1 MEKQGSGSRE
11 LQCVGRLEI
20 TSPKPV
26 GFLCGSIPVTA
37 DEAFHDFA
45 SAALVPSSH
54 TEGAPRYR
62 MIPTETDL
70 NALPLL
76 SSVPEKVLPIAATQ
90 SETSRD
96 SQWQGG
102 HFMSS
107 LARKGEALA
116 VSGLVDYEDEIDVIA
131 PSDVLKQIF
140 KIPYS
145 KARVSV
151 AVHRVG
157 QTLIL
162 NSGPDIEEGEKLIR
176 RQNRQPKCVD
186 QSLFLNFAMHS
197 VRMEACDCPPSHST
211 ASSEQFKSS
220 VYPDDCMSRE
230 GSLQSSDQPMQ
241 GHASYRRED
250 IAQGEG
256 YTHQQEFPHPEKE
269 NLFWG
274 HKKNKRHKGRETV
287 KKVSEV
293 KEKPRR
299 QVQESE
305 KYRKV
310 GDDGFLRV
318 LFWQFHNF
326 RMLLGSDLL
335 IFSNE
340 KYVAVSLHL
349 WDVSRKVTPLTW
361 LEAWLDNFMASVP
374 ELAICYHQDGVVQGY
389 ELLKTDDIFLL
400 KGISD
405 DGTPAFHPHV
415 VQQNGLSVMRFLQEN
430 CKQDP
435 GAYWLY
441 KSAGEDVIQLF
452 DLSVIPKN
460 HTADSCHDSSGS
472 LPSMIYRG
480 RSESILSLGTLL
492 YRIAHRLSL
501 SMSPNNRA
509 RCARF
514 FQKCLSLL
522 DEPDHLVVRALAHEQ
537 FARLLLTYDEELEL
551 TSSVLPAESEVTIS
565 DAEEESSEFIS
576 GLSAPSVQDILYPPV
591 TAVKQLENA
600 ARLENF
606 EQENSAEMSFS
617 RTISSPGMPEVS
629 DRVVETENLARV
641 GDNNCLVCNLQKNS
655 ENVVHTVA
663 DPLSS
668 KLAAIHHVSQAI
680 KSLRWTR
687 KLQTTRAE
695 VNHESETEDDQ
706 HSPADFSVCACGDTD
721 CIEVCDIRQW
731 LPTSKI
737 DNKLWKLVL
746 LLGESYLALGQAY
759 KDDGQLYQALKV
771 VELACLVYGSMPQDT
786 RFISSMVS
794 SSLAQVGINDR
805 SQKAKSAINDD
816 MFTFDGFS
824 SNYLF
829 WPKAWTLVGDVF
841 VEFYLMKGQEVS
853 RQREGKDCTK
863 DLKMSSEVLKEVERL
878 KKKMEKFNQNC
889 SSCSLINCSCRSDRA
904 SSGSSASSSS
914 RDAHSSG
921 YIRKQSKK
929 LYGRNNLYAR
939 AGDNDADV
947 SQKVDL
953 RNAYGAE
960 RMNHHKN
967 DISDEAYGISEAIQQ
982 KNLAA
987 GRPEVSDCKETYGAG
1002 SKEDALSKTTSKW
1015 GGIFKYLRSSVTGNA
1030 DDTLSVALS
1039 CYEEARKAMGGLP
1052 ASSAELQ
1059 SVLKKK
1065 GWVCNELGRSRL
1077 ELKDL
1082 DKAEAAFAEAIDA
1095 FRKVEDHTNVI
1106 LINCN
1111 LGHGRRALAE
1121 DMVSKIESLK
1131 KHAILQN
1138 AYLHALDTAKRQYSE
1153 ALRYYGAAKT
1163 ELNALG
1169 EKAASVSSSLKNE
1182 VNTQYAHTYL
1192 KLGMLLARENTVAEV
1207 YEKGVLEDC
1216 SSSRPAETQIGHR
1229 KHEISANDAIREALA
1244 VYESLGELRKQEAA
1258 YAHFQLA
1265 CYQRDCC
1272 LRFLESDQKKNN
1284 AVKGENSLSQKAKQ
1298 YVSLAERNWQKSME
1312 FYGPKTHPIMYLTI
1326 LIDRSALSL
1335 SLSSYLHSSTL
1346 LESAL
1351 TRLLEGRHI
1360 SEHTSLADE
1369 NPEVCAKFWSQ
1380 LQMLLKS
1387 MLVVTRSTKTNK
1399 NPVNSQQ
1406 TPSKFA
1412 DAKKLSELYKISLKS
1427 SDFESGSSY
1436 LLQFCEEEK
1445 VNDRVVRTFS
1455 GLSGLNVMVVEMVGF
1470 DGLIRNFDGF
1480 ADNIDEDHQLGWEL
1494 VSRMDLNWVLL
1505 VRNFDFLFLVETRL
1519 PLREL

>member
-20 TSPKPV
+20 ARPKPV
-26 GFLCGSIPVTA
+26 GFLCGTIPVTT
-37 DEAFHDFA
+37 DEPFHDFT
-45 SAALVPSSH
+45 SAAIVPSPN
-54 TEGAPRYR
+54 TVTAPRYR

-76 SSVPEKVLPIAATQ
+76 SSIPEKVLPIAAAQ
-90 SETSRD
+90 SRTSGD
-96 SQWQGG
+96 SPWQGG
-102 HFMSS
+102 PIMSS

-116 VSGLVDYEDEIDVIA
+116 VSGLVDYGDEIDVIA
-131 PSDVLKQIF
+131 PADILKQIF

-197 VRMEACDCPPSHST
+197 VRMEACDCPPSHNT
-211 ASSEQFKSS
+211 SSDDQFKTSI
-220 VYPDDCMSRE
+220 YPDEYMSSE
-230 GSLQSSDQPMQ
+230 GSLESSDHPMPR
-241 GHASYRRED
+241 HASYRRREG
-250 IAQGEG
+250 IVQGEG
-256 YTHQQEFPHPEKE
+256 YAHQQEFPRAEKE

-274 HKKNKRHKGRETV
+274 KKKNKRDKGREAV

-293 KEKPRR
+293 KEKARCS
-299 QVQESE
+299 VQESE

-405 DGTPAFHPHV
+405 DGTPAFHPHF

-452 DLSVIPKN
+452 DLSVIPKK

-472 LPSMIYRG
+472 LPSLIYRG
-480 RSESILSLGTLL
+480 RSDSMLCLGTLL

-501 SMSPNNRA
+501 SMSSNNRA

-514 FQKCLSLL
+514 FQKCLNFL

-537 FARLLLTYDEELEL
+537 FARLLLTYNEELEL
-551 TSSVLPAESEVTIS
+551 TSAVLPVESEVTIS
-565 DAEEESSEFIS
+565 DAEEESFEFIS
-576 GLSAPSVQDILYPPV
+576 VLSASNVQDIVYPPV
-591 TAVKQLENA
+591 TAVEQLENA
-600 ARLENF
+600 GCPQHF
-606 EQENSAEMSFS
+606 EQENSAEMPFGQN
-617 RTISSPGMPEVS
+617 ISSPGMPEVS
-629 DRVVETENLARV
+629 DMAVANENLSSV
-641 GDNNCLVCNLQKNS
+641 GDNDFVVSNLPKDS
-655 ENVVHTVA
+655 DDVVQTVA

-687 KLQTTRAE
+687 QLQTTRPE
-695 VNHESETEDDQ
+695 LNLESEVEDDLR
-706 HSPADFSVCACGDTD
+706 SSMDFSVCACGDSD
-721 CIEVCDIRQW
+721 CIEVCDIREW

-737 DNKLWKLVL
+737 DDKLWKLVL

-786 RFISSMVS
+786 RFISSMVC
-794 SSLAQVGINDR
+794 SSLAQVEINGK
-805 SQKAKSAINDD
+805 SEKAKSTRDD
-816 MFTFDGFS
+816 IFTFDGLS

-829 WPKAWTLVGDVF
+829 WAKAWTLVGDVF

-853 RQREGKDCTK
+853 RERERKECAK

-878 KKKMEKFNQNC
+878 KKKMGQVNQNC
-889 SSCSLINCSCRSDRA
+889 SSCSLINCSCQSDRA
-904 SSGSSASSSS
+904 SSGNSASSSA
-914 RDAHSSG
+914 RDAQSSSYG
-921 YIRKQSKK
+921 RKQNKK
-929 LYGRNNLYAR
+929 SYGRNSLYAR
-939 AGDNDADV
+939 TGDYDDDV
-947 SQKVDL
+947 YQKVDI
-953 RNAYGAE
+953 RNIE
-960 RMNHHKN
+960 HMKHHKSDSRN
-967 DISDEAYGISEAIQQ
+967 ETCRISDAMQEM
-982 KNLAA
+982 NLAA
-987 GRPEVSDCKETYGAG
+987 ATSERADGSIETDDAG
-1002 SKEDALSKTTSKW
+1002 STEDALSETTSKVKTAPKS
-1015 GGIFKYLRSSVTGNA
+1015 GGIFKYLRGSVTGDA
-1030 DDTLSVALS
+1030 DYNLSVALS
-1039 CYEEARKAMGGLP
+1039 CYEEALKAMRGLP

-1065 GWVCNELGRSRL
+1065 GWVCNELGRNRL
-1077 ELKDL
+1077 EMKDL
-1082 DKAEAAFAEAIDA
+1082 GKAETAFVKAIDA
-1095 FRKVEDHTNVI
+1095 FRQVQDHANVI

-1131 KHAILQN
+1131 KHAIFQN
-1138 AYLHALDTAKRQYSE
+1138 AYMQALETAKLQYSE

-1163 ELNALG
+1163 ELNAFV
-1169 EKAASVSSSLKNE
+1169 EKTGPLSSSLKNE
-1182 VNTQYAHTYL
+1182 VNTQFAHTYL

-1207 YEKGVLEDC
+1207 YENGVLEDC
-1216 SSSRPAETQIGHR
+1216 SSFRPIQTQIDNR

-1244 VYESLGELRKQEAA
+1244 VYESLGEWRRQEAA

-1284 AVKGENSLSQKAKQ
+1284 LSKGENSVDQKVKQ
-1298 YVSLAERNWQKSME
+1298 YASLAERNWQKSID
-1312 FYGPKTHPIMYLTI
+1312 FYGPKTHPVMYLTI
-1326 LIDRSALSL
+1326 LIDSSALSF
-1335 SLSSYLHSSTL
+1335 SLSSYLRSSTL

-1351 TRLLEGRHI
+1351 IRLLEGRRV
-1360 SEHTSLADE
+1360 SESTSLSDE

-1380 LQMLLKS
+1380 LRMLLKS
-1387 MLVVTRSTKTNK
+1387 MLATARSTKANK
-1399 NPVNSQQ
+1399 YPVNPQQ
-1406 TPSKFA
+1406 SPPCKSA

-1427 SDFESGSSY
+1427 SDFSQ
-1436 LLQFCEEEK
+1436 L
-1445 VNDRVVRTFS
+1445 RTMHS
-1455 GLSGLNVMVVEMVGF
+1455 LWT
-1470 DGLIRNFDGF
+1470 
-1480 ADNIDEDHQLGWEL
+1480 A
-1494 VSRMDLNWVLL
+1494 
-1505 VRNFDFLFLVETRL
+1505 
-1519 PLREL
+1519 

>member
-70 NALPLL
+70 NALPLP
-76 SSVPEKVLPIAATQ
+76 SSIPEKVLPIAATQ
-90 SETSRD
+90 SSTSRENSYVSHDVHLGDDFNIVSPCFSVLMSSDLSSSYVIIYDICVFSWLYDVMASVSFTD

-131 PSDVLKQIF
+131 PADVLKQIF

-197 VRMEACDCPPSHST
+197 VRMEACDCPPSHNT
-211 ASSEQFKSS
+211 SSAEQFKSS
-220 VYPDDCMSRE
+220 VYPDVCMSRE
-230 GSLQSSDQPMQ
+230 GSLESSDQPMQ
-241 GHASYRRED
+241 GHASYRREG

-256 YTHQQEFPHPEKE
+256 YTHQQEFPQAGKE
-269 NLFWG
+269 NLVWG
-274 HKKNKRHKGRETV
+274 NKKNKRHKGRETV

-293 KEKPRR
+293 KEKPRC

-340 KYVAVSLHL
+340 KYVA
-349 WDVSRKVTPLTW
+349 VTPLTW

-472 LPSMIYRG
+472 LPSLIYRG

-551 TSSVLPAESEVTIS
+551 TSSVLPVESEVTIS

-591 TAVKQLENA
+591 TTIKQLENA
-600 ARLENF
+600 APLENF

-629 DRVVETENLARV
+629 DRVLETENLPRV
-641 GDNNCLVCNLQKNS
+641 GDNNFLVCNLQKS
-655 ENVVHTVA
+655 SDNVVQTVA

-695 VNHESETEDDQ
+695 VNHESEVEDDQ

-731 LPTSKI
+731 LPTSKL
-737 DNKLWKLVL
+737 DDKLWKLVL

-759 KDDGQLYQALKV
+759 KEDGQLYQALKV

-794 SSLAQVGINDR
+794 SSLAQVDINDR
-805 SQKAKSAINDD
+805 SQKAKSAIDDD
-816 MFTFDGFS
+816 MFTFDGLS

-829 WPKAWTLVGDVF
+829 WPKAWTLVGDIF
-841 VEFYLMKGQEVS
+841 VEFYLMKGREVS
-853 RQREGKDCTK
+853 RQREGKECIK

-878 KKKMEKFNQNC
+878 KKKMEQFNQNC

-929 LYGRNNLYAR
+929 SYGRNNLYAL
-939 AGDNDADV
+939 AGDNDTDV

-953 RNAYGAE
+953 QSAYGAE
-960 RMNHHKN
+960 SMKHHKN
-967 DISDEAYGISEAIQQ
+967 DIRGEAYGISEAIQQ

-987 GRPEVSDCKETYGAG
+987 GSSEVSDCKETYDAG
-1002 SKEDALSKTTSKW
+1002 KENALSVTTSKG
-1015 GGIFKYLRSSVTGNA
+1015 GGIFKYLRSSVPGDA
-1030 DDTLSVALS
+1030 DHTLSVALS

-1052 ASSAELQ
+1052 ASSADLQ

-1065 GWVCNELGRSRL
+1065 GWVCNELGRNRL

-1082 DKAEAAFAEAIDA
+1082 GKAEAAFAKAIDA
-1095 FRKVEDHTNVI
+1095 FRQVEDHTNVI

-1121 DMVSKIESLK
+1121 DMVLKIESLK
-1131 KHAILQN
+1131 KHAIFQN
-1138 AYLHALDTAKRQYSE
+1138 AYLHALETAKSQYSE

-1163 ELNALG
+1163 ELTALG
-1169 EKAASVSSSLKNE
+1169 EKAASVSGSLRNE
-1182 VNTQYAHTYL
+1182 VNTQLAHTYL

-1216 SSSRPAETQIGHR
+1216 SSSRPSETQIDQR

-1244 VYESLGELRKQEAA
+1244 LYESLGELRKQEAA

-1284 AVKGENSLSQKAKQ
+1284 VVKGENNLSQKVKQ

-1326 LIDRSALSL
+1326 VIDRSALSL
-1335 SLSSYLHSSTL
+1335 SLSSYLHSSSL

-1351 TRLLEGRHI
+1351 TRLLEGCHV
-1360 SEHTSLADE
+1360 SEHTSLTDE

-1380 LQMLLKS
+1380 LQMLLKT
-1387 MLVVTRSTKTNK
+1387 MLVATRSTKTNK
-1399 NPVNSQQ
+1399 IPINPQK
-1406 TPSKFA
+1406 TPPSKFA
-1412 DAKKLSELYKISLKS
+1412 DAKKLSELYKMSLKS
-1427 SDFESGSSY
+1427 SDFGMLHKMHS
-1436 LLQFCEEEK
+1436 LW
-1445 VNDRVVRTFS
+1445 T
-1455 GLSGLNVMVVEMVGF
+1455 
-1470 DGLIRNFDGF
+1470 
-1480 ADNIDEDHQLGWEL
+1480 A
-1494 VSRMDLNWVLL
+1494 
-1505 VRNFDFLFLVETRL
+1505 
-1519 PLREL
+1519 

>member
-70 NALPLL
+70 NALPLP
-76 SSVPEKVLPIAATQ
+76 SSIPEKVLLIAATQ
-90 SETSRD
+90 SSTSRD

-131 PSDVLKQIF
+131 PADVLKQIF

-211 ASSEQFKSS
+211 SSAEQFNSS
-220 VYPDDCMSRE
+220 VYPDVCMSRE
-230 GSLQSSDQPMQ
+230 GSLESSDQPMQ
-241 GHASYRRED
+241 GHASYRREG
-250 IAQGEG
+250 IGQGEG
-256 YTHQQEFPHPEKE
+256 YTHQQEFPQAEKE

-274 HKKNKRHKGRETV
+274 NKKNKRHKGRETV

-293 KEKPRR
+293 KEKPRC

-349 WDVSRKVTPLTW
+349 WDVSRKVTPLMW

-472 LPSMIYRG
+472 LPSLIYRG

-551 TSSVLPAESEVTIS
+551 TSSVLPVESEVTIS

-591 TAVKQLENA
+591 TTIKQLENA

-606 EQENSAEMSFS
+606 EQENSADMLSS
-617 RTISSPGMPEVS
+617 LTISSPGMPEVS
-629 DRVVETENLARV
+629 DRVVETENLPRV
-641 GDNNCLVCNLQKNS
+641 GDNNFLVCNLQKNS
-655 ENVVHTVA
+655 DNVVQTVA

-695 VNHESETEDDQ
+695 VNHEIEVEDDQ
-706 HSPADFSVCACGDTD
+706 HPPADFSVCACGDID

-737 DNKLWKLVL
+737 DDKLWKLVL

-794 SSLAQVGINDR
+794 SSLAQVDNNDR
-805 SQKAKSAINDD
+805 SRKAKSTINDD
-816 MFTFDGFS
+816 TFTFDGLS
-824 SNYLF
+824 ANYLF

-841 VEFYLMKGQEVS
+841 VEFYLMKG
-853 RQREGKDCTK
+853 REGKECIK

-889 SSCSLINCSCRSDRA
+889 SSCFLINCSCRSDRA
-904 SSGSSASSSS
+904 SSGSSASSSC
-914 RDAHSSG
+914 RVAHSSG

-929 LYGRNNLYAR
+929 SYGRNNLYPR
-939 AGDNDADV
+939 ADDNDADV

-953 RNAYGAE
+953 RNADGADS
-960 RMNHHKN
+960 MKHHKN
-967 DISDEAYGISEAIQQ
+967 DIRGETYGISEAIQQ

-987 GRPEVSDCKETYGAG
+987 GSSEVSDCKETYDAG
-1002 SKEDALSKTTSKW
+1002 KEDALFETTSEG
-1015 GGIFKYLRSSVTGNA
+1015 GGIFKYLRSSITGDA
-1030 DDTLSVALS
+1030 DHTLSVALS
-1039 CYEEARKAMGGLP
+1039 CYEEARKAMGGHP
-1052 ASSAELQ
+1052 ASSADLQ

-1065 GWVCNELGRSRL
+1065 GWVCNELGRNRL
-1077 ELKDL
+1077 ELKDMG
-1082 DKAEAAFAEAIDA
+1082 KAEAAFAKAIDA
-1095 FRKVEDHTNVI
+1095 FRQVEDHTNVI

-1131 KHAILQN
+1131 KHAIFQN
-1138 AYLHALDTAKRQYSE
+1138 AYLHALETAKSQYSE

-1163 ELNALG
+1163 ELTALG
-1169 EKAASVSSSLKNE
+1169 EKAASLSISLKNE
-1182 VNTQYAHTYL
+1182 VSTQLAHTYL

-1207 YEKGVLEDC
+1207 YEKGVLEDY
-1216 SSSRPAETQIGHR
+1216 SISGPSETQIDHR

-1244 VYESLGELRKQEAA
+1244 LYESLGVLRKQEAA

-1272 LRFLESDQKKNN
+1272 LRFLESDQNKNN
-1284 AVKGENSLSQKAKQ
+1284 VKGENSLSQKVKQ

-1335 SLSSYLHSSTL
+1335 SLSSYLHSSSL

-1351 TRLLEGRHI
+1351 TRLLEGRHV
-1360 SEHTSLADE
+1360 SEHTSLTDE

-1387 MLVVTRSTKTNK
+1387 MLVATRSTKTNK
-1399 NPVNSQQ
+1399 IPVNPQQ

-1427 SDFESGSSY
+1427 SDFGMLDKMHS
-1436 LLQFCEEEK
+1436 LW
-1445 VNDRVVRTFS
+1445 T
-1455 GLSGLNVMVVEMVGF
+1455 
-1470 DGLIRNFDGF
+1470 
-1480 ADNIDEDHQLGWEL
+1480 A
-1494 VSRMDLNWVLL
+1494 
-1505 VRNFDFLFLVETRL
+1505 
-1519 PLREL
+1519 